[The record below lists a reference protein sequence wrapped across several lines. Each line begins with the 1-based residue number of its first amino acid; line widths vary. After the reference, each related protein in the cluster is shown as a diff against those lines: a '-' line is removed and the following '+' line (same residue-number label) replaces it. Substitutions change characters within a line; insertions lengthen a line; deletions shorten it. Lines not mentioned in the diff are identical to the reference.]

1 MSTRYGG
8 YMGKVMVLDLSKKKV
23 AEYPWTDRDRELYIG
38 GKMMGAKILSDLF
51 SGKETPLSEEN
62 IIVISTGPLTGT
74 GAPSSSRFNMSTL
87 SPQTGFLTSTNC
99 GGTFGYYLKKAGMD
113 ALIIRGKC
121 DKRTWIEIKN
131 GKFIFHDADDLW
143 GTKVTPCQEMLQ
155 EKLGPKAKFGCICIG
170 PAGEN
175 LVKYSS
181 VISGERAAGRTGV
194 GAVFGW
200 KNVKAITASGNKKVT
215 VAEPEKCKK
224 ALKKWFKYL
233 RNHPLTG
240 NQLPRMGT
248 AGLVSSMQMRG
259 MLATRNYAKG
269 QYEYFDDVNGETL
282 AEEYNIV
289 NKGCLTCP
297 IQCARTVR
305 VNGQAV
311 KGPELETLD
320 LLGGGIEN
328 HDMQK
333 ILDWNNELDE
343 LGMDTISAANTISWA
358 MEANEKGLWDNGLEF
373 GKTDN
378 ISQVIEDIAFRRG
391 VGDELANGSKRL
403 SEKYGGGEF
412 AIQSKGLELAAYEPR
427 RAVGQGLGYAVSN
440 RGGCHL
446 NGGYLV
452 ILEGLGLYTDSQTPH
467 AKADLTMTMQDLME
481 SVSLTGQCLFTSY
494 AVFPGFLISKPNGP
508 ITTTVNLVIPF
519 IGAAVRAINKFPEIA
534 HFHLWLLPH
543 TKELE
548 LAVGMKMNMGKFI
561 RIGERSYNVE
571 RAVNARFGV
580 CSDKDI
586 LPKRLTD
593 ELQDPDNPKTK
604 VPLEKMKKVYYNARG
619 WTKEGV
625 PSYRKLQ
632 KMKIV

>member
-1 MSTRYGG
+1 M
-8 YMGKVMVLDLSKKKV
+8 
-23 AEYPWTDRDRELYIG
+23 EL
-38 GKMMGAKILSDLF
+38 
-51 SGKETPLSEEN
+51 
-62 IIVISTGPLTGT
+62 VC
-74 GAPSSSRFNMSTL
+74 R
-87 SPQTGFLTSTNC
+87 
-99 GGTFGYYLKKAGMD
+99 
-113 ALIIRGKC
+113 
-121 DKRTWIEIKN
+121 W
-131 GKFIFHDADDLW
+131 
-143 GTKVTPCQEMLQ
+143 
-155 EKLGPKAKFGCICIG
+155 
-170 PAGEN
+170 
-175 LVKYSS
+175 
-181 VISGERAAGRTGV
+181 
-194 GAVFGW
+194 
-200 KNVKAITASGNKKVT
+200 
-215 VAEPEKCKK
+215 
-224 ALKKWFKYL
+224 
-233 RNHPLTG
+233 
-240 NQLPRMGT
+240 
-248 AGLVSSMQMRG
+248 
-259 MLATRNYAKG
+259 NY
-269 QYEYFDDVNGETL
+269 
-282 AEEYNIV
+282 
-289 NKGCLTCP
+289 
-297 IQCARTVR
+297 
-305 VNGQAV
+305 
-311 KGPELETLD
+311 
-320 LLGGGIEN
+320 
-328 HDMQK
+328 
-333 ILDWNNELDE
+333 ELDE
-343 LGMDTISAANTISWA
+343 LGLDTIACANTISYA

-403 SEKYGGGEF
+403 SEKYGGKEF

-519 IGAAVRAINKFPEIA
+519 IGAAVRLINKFPEIA

-548 LAVGMKMNMGKFI
+548 LAVGMKMDMGKFI

-580 CSDKDI
+580 CSDKDL

-593 ELQDPDNPKTK
+593 DLQDPNNPKTK

-632 KMKIV
+632 RMKIV